1 MNTTRMEAFTDGV
14 IAILITVMVLELHDP
29 KGSSWHDLRTVIP
42 TLLIYLLSFVYIG
55 IYWNNHHHML
65 QLTER
70 VNGSILWANLHLLF
84 WLSLIPV
91 ATKWLGTSD
100 FATVPVA
107 VYGIVLLLCGC
118 AYSVLAFFIV
128 REQGPGSALAQAF
141 GRDRKGRA
149 SVLLYAVGIVL
160 AVVNRWAGLAVFT
173 AVALMWFIPD
183 RRVDAVIRRED
194 DVSNR

>member
-1 MNTTRMEAFTDGV
+1 MPAEFDTAM
-14 IAILITVMVLELHDP
+14 
-29 KGSSWHDLRTVIP
+29 RTV
-42 TLLIYLLSFVYIG
+42 LIYPLSFVYIG

-70 VNGSILWANLHLLF
+70 VNGTILWANLHLLF

-100 FATVPVA
+100 FDTVPVA
-107 VYGIVLLLCGC
+107 AYGIVLLLCGC
-118 AYSVLAFFIV
+118 AYSVLALFIV

-141 GRDRKGRA
+141 GRDRKGTA
-149 SVLLYAVGIVL
+149 SVLLYVVGIVL
-160 AVVNRWAGLAVFT
+160 ALVNRWAGLAVFA

-183 RRVDAVIRRED
+183 RRVEAVIRRED